1 MTATA
6 TPLRSAVRA
15 ALLAWAE
22 ASGSVAP
29 GSVIWQDEPNQ
40 LVDGMAIMLS
50 EIGGRN
56 VGGESTAREWNPTSS
71 LIERKL
77 LGLQHNTF
85 SVTFDGYD
93 QELSRSPMAAAL
105 DFVRRA
111 RSRDSR
117 EILRAAGCPLTA
129 INGPTNAPR
138 IEGGRSFPRAVV
150 DFRITFATVDD
161 LGSVE
166 AANTATIT
174 GQVLGADGA
183 PLTPPFLTVTEV
195 DLP

>member
-15 ALLAWAE
+15 ALLAWVE
-22 ASGSVAP
+22 ASAGAAA
-29 GSVIWQDEPNQ
+29 GTVIWQDESNQ
-40 LVDGMAIMLS
+40 LVDGAAIMLS

-56 VGGESTAREWNPTSS
+56 VGGESTGREWNPTSS

-77 LGLQHNTF
+77 LGLQHNTY
-85 SVTFDGYD
+85 SVIFDGYD
-93 QELSRSPMAAAL
+93 QELSRSPMASAL
-105 DFVRRA
+105 DFVRVA
-111 RSRDSR
+111 RSRESR
-117 EILRAAGCPLTA
+117 AILRAAGCPLTA

-138 IEGGRSFPRAVV
+138 VEGGRVFPRAVV

-161 LGSVE
+161 LGSV
-166 AANTATIT
+166 AAADKATIT

-183 PLTPPFLTVTEV
+183 PLTPPLLTDTEV